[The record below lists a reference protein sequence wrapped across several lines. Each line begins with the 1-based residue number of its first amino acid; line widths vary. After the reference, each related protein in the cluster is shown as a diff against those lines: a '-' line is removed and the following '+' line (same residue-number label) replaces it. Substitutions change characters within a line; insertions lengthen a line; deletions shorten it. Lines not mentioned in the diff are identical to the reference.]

1 MSKVTISEKVA
12 APAAEVWEL
21 LGDFGGLARWCGP
34 VLQSCTVEGSGV
46 GAVRTVGLPDGNS
59 IRERL
64 EGLDSS
70 RRTLSYSIVG
80 KSPIPVRDYLATCR
94 VVETGPS
101 ECRVDWEGHFEPDG
115 VSDEEAQRMVGS
127 SYSGSIARVRKLLRA

>member
-1 MSKVTISEKVA
+1 VKISEKVA

-21 LGDFGGLARWCGP
+21 LGDFGGLAKWCGP
-34 VLQSCTVEGSGV
+34 VLQSCRVEGSGV
-46 GAVRTVGLPDGNS
+46 GAVRTIVLAGGKS

-64 EGLDSS
+64 EGLDPP

-101 ECRVDWEGHFEPDG
+101 ECRVDWEARFEPDG
-115 VSDEEAQRMVGS
+115 VSEEQAQSMLGS
-127 SYSGSIARVRKLLRA
+127 SYSDSIDKVRRVLGA